1 MWRYRLSHFTKRFFL
16 YAVLIAGALIMIA
29 PFVWMLSSSLKAPHE
44 ISLKYIKWL
53 PETPQWQNYKIA
65 WEAAPFSTYFRN
77 SFFIAT
83 VCMLIEV
90 VFSSLAAYAFAKM
103 NFFGKNVL
111 FVLFL
116 GTMMIPGE
124 VMLIPNYITM
134 VNFGWIDT
142 YYALIIPWTV
152 SVFSIFLLR
161 QFFMSIPHELFEAAL
176 LDGCGK
182 FKYLIT
188 VMLPLSKPALATVML
203 FKFIGSWNAFLWVL
217 IMTNTP
223 LHAHHP
229 RGPHLLCERRGGPV
243 QLPHGRIYL
252 CHGAH
257 SNPVLTAAKAV
268 YSGHCPY
275 RLKGSREVILGKA
288 CWLVFGVG
296 QQIT

>member
-1 MWRYRLSHFTKRFFL
+1 
-16 YAVLIAGALIMIA
+16 MIT

-53 PETPQWQNYKIA
+53 PESPQWQNYRVA
-65 WEAAPFSTYFRN
+65 WNAAPFATYFKN

-90 VFSSLAAYAFAKM
+90 AFSSLAAYAFAKM

-134 VNFGWIDT
+134 VNFKWVDT
-142 YYALIIPWTV
+142 YYALIVPWTV

-161 QFFMSIPHELFEAAL
+161 QFFLSIPHELFEAAV

-182 FKYLIT
+182 FRYLLT

-223 LHAHHP
+223 SMRTIPVGLTYFVSDVGAQYNYLMAASTFAMAP
-229 RGPHLLCERRGGPV
+229 ILILFLLLQKQFIQGIARTG
-243 QLPHGRIYL
+243 
-252 CHGAH
+252 
-257 SNPVLTAAKAV
+257 
-268 YSGHCPY
+268 
-275 RLKGSREVILGKA
+275 LKG
-288 CWLVFGVG
+288 
-296 QQIT
+296 